1 MRKFQGDKW
10 TPPKTKRRG
19 DGGAMDYT
27 PMISG
32 LPPQGPMPGAAQ
44 KVIPGQ
50 DMMSMAVKGA
60 KRSGMS
66 TPDIMKALASG
77 VANGMGGM
85 KGVAVGAGVN
95 AASLIAASLIAQK
108 QKASNLAVSQAATA
122 GATPDALRD
131 KKGGRIKM
139 KGRTTNTPKT
149 NTVSKNNPMPKK
161 SGGMM
166 KKKGC

>member
-32 LPPQGPMPGAAQ
+32 LPPQGQMPSQGQMPGAAQ

-85 KGVAVGAGVN
+85 KGVAVGAV
-95 AASLIAASLIAQK
+95 
-108 QKASNLAVSQAATA
+108 V
-122 GATPDALRD
+122 
-131 KKGGRIKM
+131 
-139 KGRTTNTPKT
+139 
-149 NTVSKNNPMPKK
+149 V
-161 SGGMM
+161 
-166 KKKGC
+166 

>member
-32 LPPQGPMPGAAQ
+32 LPQQGPMPGAAQ

-95 AASLIAASLIAQK
+95 AASLIAQMMAKKK
-108 QKASNLAVSQAATA
+108 QNASNLAVSQAATA